1 MPRVLVIEDTR
12 SVLST
17 ILDIL
22 RVEQYDVYGA
32 GNGLG
37 GLRMVR
43 EIMPDVVICDIMMPM
58 LDGYGVLREL
68 RGDPQTATIPVIL
81 LTAMNA
87 RTDMRQG
94 MELGANDFITKP
106 FEPLELLRAVRAQ
119 LSNQAAI
126 AEKYAVNM
134 ETLRRN
140 IAYALPH
147 ELRTPLVGI
156 EGYARLLMMD
166 YDRIGPEKILEY
178 ATWMVQSSE
187 RLQHLIENCLV
198 YAQIEIIAGDPEQLA
213 GLRNHHITNPAKIIA
228 EEAHHQAKEAGREA
242 DLRLNLNSAPL
253 QISVEDLRKL
263 VAEIA
268 HNAFKFSETGQQV
281 EVASYFSD
289 GVFTLCISDNGR
301 GMTAEQIANVGA
313 YMQFERALYEQ
324 QGVGLGLIVSKRLAE
339 LHGGQLDIRST
350 PGTMTEV
357 AVQFPIMS
365 NGAVE
370 IGRPP
375 DDSDIR

>member
-1 MPRVLVIEDTR
+1 MTTVLVIEDTR

-22 RVEQYDVYGA
+22 RVEQYSVHGA
-32 GNGLG
+32 TNGYD
-37 GLRMVR
+37 GLRIAR
-43 EIMPDVVICDIMMPM
+43 DLMPDVIICDIMMPE

-68 RGDPQTATIPVIL
+68 RANPQTATIPVIL
-81 LTAMNA
+81 LTAKTA

-94 MELGANDFITKP
+94 MELGAHDFITKP

-126 AEKYAVNM
+126 AEKYGQDM
-134 ETLRRN
+134 ELLRKN
-140 IAYALPH
+140 ISYALPH

-178 ATWMVQSSE
+178 ATWMVRSSE
-187 RLQHLIENCLV
+187 RLQRLIENCLV

-213 GLRNHHITNPAKIIA
+213 GLRNHHIDNPAKIIA
-228 EEAHHQAKEAGREA
+228 AEAHKQAKEVARES
-242 DLRLNLNSAPL
+242 DLRLELKSAPL
-253 QISVEDLRKL
+253 QISEEDLTKVVGEL
-263 VAEIA
+263 VN
-268 HNAFKFSETGQQV
+268 NAFKFSEAGRAV
-281 EVASYFSD
+281 VVASHFND
-289 GVFTLCISDNGR
+289 GVFSLRVADCGR
-301 GMTAEQIANVGA
+301 GMTADQIANVGA

-324 QGVGLGLIVSKRLAE
+324 QGMGLGLIVSKRLAE

-350 PGTMTEV
+350 PGQMTEV
-357 AVQFPIMS
+357 AVHFPVR
-365 NGAVE
+365 NGA
-370 IGRPP
+370 G
-375 DDSDIR
+375 

>member
-1 MPRVLVIEDTR
+1 MTTVLVIEDTR

-22 RVEQYDVYGA
+22 RVERYDVHGA
-32 GNGLG
+32 SNGLD
-37 GLRMVR
+37 GLRVAR
-43 EIMPDVVICDIMMPM
+43 EMMTDVIICDIMMPQ

-68 RGDPQTATIPVIL
+68 RADPQTATIPVIL

-119 LSNQAAI
+119 LTNQAAI
-126 AEKYAVNM
+126 AEKYESTMRA
-134 ETLRRN
+134 LRKN

-166 YDRIGPEKILEY
+166 YDRIGPQKILEY
-178 ATWMVQSSE
+178 ATWMVESSE

-213 GLRNHHITNPAKIIA
+213 GLRNHHIDNPSKIIA
-228 EEAHHQAKEAGREA
+228 EEAHRQAKEVDRES
-242 DLRLNLNSAPL
+242 DLTLKLVSAPL
-253 QISVEDLRKL
+253 QISVEDLNKL
-263 VAEIA
+263 VAEIV
-268 HNAFKFSETGQQV
+268 HNAFKFSDAGREV
-281 EVASYFSD
+281 VVASHAAD
-289 GVFTLCISDNGR
+289 GVFSICISDSGR

-313 YMQFERALYEQ
+313 YMQFERVIYEQ
-324 QGVGLGLIVSKRLAE
+324 QGMGLGLIVSKRLAE
-339 LHGGQLDIRST
+339 LHGGQFEIRST

-357 AVQFPIMS
+357 AVHFPIS
-365 NGAVE
+365 TNAHVYGQ
-370 IGRPP
+370 P
-375 DDSDIR
+375 